1 MSDNPNI
8 IICLAC
14 EHIKVHHYGDKCIPI
29 CRVIK
34 VKEKGEVGYEIGLGP
49 EIICM
54 SKVGKCDCK
63 GFK

>member
-14 EHIKVHHYGDKCIPI
+14 EHIKLHHHGDKCMPI
-29 CRVIK
+29 YHGIK
-34 VKEKGEVGYEIGLGP
+34 VAEKGEVGYEIGLGP
-49 EIICM
+49 EIICV
-54 SKVGKCDCK
+54 SDVITCDCK